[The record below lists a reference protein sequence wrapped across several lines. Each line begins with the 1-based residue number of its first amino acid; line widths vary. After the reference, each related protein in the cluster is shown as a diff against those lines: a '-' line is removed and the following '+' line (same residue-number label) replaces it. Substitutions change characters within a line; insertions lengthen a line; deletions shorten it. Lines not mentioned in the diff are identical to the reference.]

1 MFVSHGQG
9 DADEDLLGLVPEE
22 LLTYGNTFHTA
33 C

>member
-9 DADEDLLGLVPEE
+9 DADEDLLGLVLEE